1 MRLLGC
7 GIQALLIL
15 DLRSFT
21 LLYSIAGICSLKW
34 HTTMTIRMISLMKKR
49 FLLIPLVAAMFTVGG
64 YSSFTQAKAPE
75 KSPQQRTVPVITD
88 TVAQHEVSQSISLI
102 GKLAADRSVIIA
114 PEITGKIKA
123 IKITADEKVE
133 QGQLLIQLDDSK
145 SQAALSEAKAYL
157 ADEER
162 KLAEYKKLI
171 KRSAITQTEIDAQ
184 QASVN
189 IAKARLAAAQAD
201 LQDHY
206 LTAPFSGTTGLIDF
220 SLGKIVS
227 AGAELIS
234 LDDLSTMQ
242 LDLNVPERYLSMLS
256 KGMKVTATS
265 KAWSGTGFTGE
276 LMAIDS
282 RINPETLN
290 LRVRVHF
297 DNDEN
302 KLKPGML
309 MSATLVFPSINEP
322 VIPVQALEYSGTKRY
337 VYVIDEKQKAQRTEV
352 ILGARIENEVL
363 IERGVN
369 IGDRIVVQGL
379 VNMRDG
385 MAVSDLTTANTEQ
398 AAEKKESK

>member
-1 MRLLGC
+1 M
-7 GIQALLIL
+7 
-15 DLRSFT
+15 
-21 LLYSIAGICSLKW
+21 
-34 HTTMTIRMISLMKKR
+34 
-49 FLLIPLVAAMFTVGG
+49 VTVGG
-64 YSSFTQAKAPE
+64 YSSFAQGKAPE
-75 KSPQQRTVPVITD
+75 KPRQQRTVPVVTD
-88 TVAQHEVSQSISLI
+88 MVAQHEVSQSISLI
-102 GKLAADRSVIIA
+102 GKLEADRSVIIA

-123 IKITADEKVE
+123 INITADEKVE
-133 QGQLLIQLDDSK
+133 QGQVLVQLDDSK

-162 KLAEYKKLI
+162 KLAEYQKLI

-189 IAKARLAAAQAD
+189 IAKARLAAAKAD

-206 LTAPFSGTTGLIDF
+206 LTAPFLGTTGLIDF

-256 KGMKVTATS
+256 KGMKVTASS
-265 KAWSGTGFTGE
+265 KAWAGTNFTGE

-297 DNDEN
+297 ENDEK

-337 VYVIDEKQKAQRTEV
+337 VYVVDENQKAQRTEV

-363 IERGVN
+363 IERGVE

-385 MAVSDLTTANTEQ
+385 MAVNDLTTANTEQ
-398 AAEKKESK
+398 AAEKESK

>member
-1 MRLLGC
+1 MLT
-7 GIQALLIL
+7 LLIL

-34 HTTMTIRMISLMKKR
+34 RTTMTIRMISLMKKH
-49 FLLIPLVAAMFTVGG
+49 FLLIPLVAAMVTVGG

-75 KSPQQRTVPVITD
+75 KSRQQRTVPVVTD

-102 GKLAADRSVIIA
+102 GKLEADRSVIIA

-133 QGQLLIQLDDSK
+133 QGQLLVQLDDSK

-162 KLAEYKKLI
+162 KLAEYQKLI

-189 IAKARLAAAQAD
+189 IAKARLAAAKAD

-256 KGMKVTATS
+256 KGMKVNASS
-265 KAWSGTGFTGE
+265 KAWAGTNFTGE

-297 DNDEN
+297 ENDEN

-337 VYVIDEKQKAQRTEV
+337 VYVVDENQKAQRTEV

-363 IERGVN
+363 IESGVE